1 MNKLLL
7 VTILLLYAE
16 SSQAQEREY
25 TASGYITDA
34 TTGEKI
40 SDALIY
46 IINTNKN
53 TTSNNYGFYSIT
65 SKADSISLSLSRLGY
80 KPKVISMPLNKNVS
94 INVELFPTS
103 NLKEVIISSNKIEE
117 NITTTLMGIQP
128 ISKQTIETTPVLLG
142 EPDILKTIQLLPGI
156 KSGDEGSAG
165 LYVRG
170 GSPDQN
176 LILLDGVP
184 VYNVFHLFGFFSTF
198 NSDAINDVKL
208 IKGGIPA
215 RYGGRLSSVL
225 DISMKEGNNKEKHG
239 VIALSP
245 IAGRVTYEAPIKT
258 DTSSFIISARRTW
271 IDALLNPFMKDQVFG
286 YNFHDINLK
295 YNTKT
300 KNGDKFFLSLY
311 TGRDKFFITIKEAS
325 SNDNFSFD
333 FKWGNL
339 TTVARWNKVIS
350 PKIFANFSSY
360 YSKYKFSQGYKANNN
375 NITSSKRNSSKIRE
389 IALKADFDYFPN
401 SQHTIKFGTKL
412 STLQFTPET
421 VEVIGASIDST
432 FNNQNTTNSLIGDIY
447 IEDEFDLTKKIK
459 VNTGI
464 RTSLFHVKS
473 TDYLNIQPRFSL
485 RYLVNAS
492 FSMKVSYTKMFQ
504 HLHLLTNSTIGVPT
518 DLWVSSTDR
527 TKPQES
533 EQIALGIAKS
543 TKENKYQV
551 TLEGYYKKMNNLI
564 TYANGANY
572 LYGINETWEDK
583 VIVGKGESYGVELF
597 LNKKKGKLTGWL
609 GYTLSYT
616 NRQFDEIN
624 KGKKY
629 PFKFDRRHD
638 LSLLLNYKLNQNKG
652 FNMVF
657 VYGTGNAVTLPTA
670 NYRGLLPPFYEY
682 TSRHKSDYND
692 FYKKALVNER
702 NNFRTPSFHRMDIS
716 YQTSKN
722 TKKGNKRTWTFSV
735 NNVYNQQNPYFLFEE
750 EGKLKQFSLL
760 PIIPSINYRLE
771 F

>member
-1 MNKLLL
+1 M
-7 VTILLLYAE
+7 AP
-16 SSQAQEREY
+16 SHAQEKEY
-25 TASGYITDA
+25 TVSGYVTAA
-34 TTGEKI
+34 TTGEQV

-46 IINTNKN
+46 IINTNQH
-53 TTSNNYGFYSIT
+53 TISNNYGFYSIT
-65 SKADSISLSLSRLGY
+65 TGSDSISLSFSRLGY
-80 KPKVISMPLNKNVS
+80 KPKIINISLTKS
-94 INVELFPTS
+94 ISVNVELLPNS
-103 NLKEVIISSNKIEE
+103 NLKAVIISSKKNTESVT
-117 NITTTLMGIQP
+117 NTLMGIHS
-128 ISKQTIETTPVLLG
+128 ISKQAIETTPVLLG
-142 EPDILKTIQLLPGI
+142 ESDILKTIQLLPGV

-198 NSDAINDVKL
+198 NADAVSDVKL

-225 DISMKEGNNKEKHG
+225 DISMKEGNSKERHG
-239 VIALSP
+239 VVALSP

-271 IDALLNPFMKDQVFG
+271 IDALLNPFMKDEVFG

-295 YNTKT
+295 YNTKI

-311 TGRDKFFITIKEAS
+311 TGRDKFFTTIKEAS
-325 SNDNFSFD
+325 TNDNFSFD

-350 PKIFANFSSY
+350 PKTFVNFSSY
-360 YSKYKFSQGYKANNN
+360 YSKYKFSQGYKAKND

-401 SQHTIKFGTKL
+401 PQHLLKFGAKL

-421 VEVIGASIDST
+421 VEVVGANIDST
-432 FNNQNTTNSLIGDIY
+432 FNNQNTANSLIGDIY
-447 IEDEFDLTKKIK
+447 IEDEFNLTKKIK
-459 VNTGI
+459 VNTGVRASI
-464 RTSLFHVKS
+464 FHVKS
-473 TDYLNIQPRFSL
+473 RDYFNVQPRFSI
-485 RYLVNAS
+485 RYLVSPSLSVKA
-492 FSMKVSYTKMFQ
+492 SYTKMIQ
-504 HLHLLTNSTIGVPT
+504 YLHLLTNSTIGVPT
-518 DLWVSSTDR
+518 DLWVASTDR
-527 TKPQES
+527 TRPQES
-533 EQIALGIAKS
+533 QQLALGIAKS
-543 TKENKYQV
+543 IKENKYQI

-583 VIVGKGESYGVELF
+583 IVIGKGESYGVELF

-624 KGKKY
+624 KGEKY

-638 LSLLLNYKLNQNKG
+638 LSLLLNYRLNQNKG

-670 NYRGLLPPFYEY
+670 NYQGLLPPLYEY
-682 TSRHKSDYND
+682 TSRHKADYND
-692 FYKKALVNER
+692 FYKKALISER

-716 YQTSKN
+716 YNTSKK

-735 NNVYNQQNPYFLFEE
+735 SNVYNRQNPYFLFEE